1 MFSVV
6 HLFLLQDQV
15 MGLLGDIFSFNKSR
29 YTVVGELASDIFTH
43 IKTRVD
49 NISEKLSVPPG

>member
-1 MFSVV
+1 MS
-6 HLFLLQDQV
+6 LLQ
-15 MGLLGDIFSFNKSR
+15 DIFSFNKSR

-49 NISEKLSVPPG
+49 YITEKLSVPTG